1 MWTKLRN
8 NKITTSS
15 MSYEMDGS
23 FAAVDWAPL
32 LDTKAIHFIAEE
44 DLDLTS

>member
-1 MWTKLRN
+1 
-8 NKITTSS
+8 